1 MIDKTFF
8 RQLCIGG
15 DSMAFGASMVINDV
29 TKYYKNNFKAV
40 NNVNLVVEK
49 GEFLTI
55 LGPSGSGKTSLL
67 KLIAGF
73 EPLSE
78 GSIKL
83 NDIDISTEEPY
94 LRNIGMLFQNY
105 ALFPHM
111 TVFENVAYPLKLRKL
126 SKTEIKQ
133 KVNEILELVELTSFL
148 NRYPKQL
155 SGGQQQRVA
164 LARAIVFNPPLLL
177 LDEPLGA
184 LDKKLRQTMQIEIK
198 RIQRAVGI
206 TTISVTH
213 DQEEALTMSDRICVM
228 KEGKVMQ
235 VDTPE
240 GLYRRPANQFVA
252 EFIGEINLF
261 DGTIES
267 ITDRKAYIRLVNGMV
282 SAVALENPK
291 DFVSQQNVLLAIRPE
306 EIRISKEKGTFDT
319 EFNVK
324 VKESIYVGEALNIT
338 TTSPFNKDIFIK
350 IPSYL
355 AREIK
360 NENEIYIG
368 WDSTNAT
375 IVLRDDQD
383 ITEEQATVK
392 EEPIRK
398 VVMTTSIP

>member
-1 MIDKTFF
+1 MA
-8 RQLCIGG
+8 IGTNM
-15 DSMAFGASMVINDV
+15 DIKNV

-40 NNVNLVVEK
+40 DDVSLEIKK

-83 NDIDISTEEPY
+83 NGEDISDKEPY

-126 SKTEIKQ
+126 NKEQIKE
-133 KVNEILELVELTSFL
+133 KVNDILSLVQLTQFAD
-148 NRYPKQL
+148 RYPKQL

-184 LDKKLRQTMQIEIK
+184 LDKKLRQNMQIEIK
-198 RIQRAVGI
+198 RIQETVGI

-228 KEGKVMQ
+228 NDGKVMQ

-240 GLYRRPANQFVA
+240 ALYRRPANEFVA
-252 EFIGEINLF
+252 EFIGEINLLEGF
-261 DGTIES
+261 V
-267 ITDRKAYIRLVNGMV
+267 TDIKIKDHMANVELNEELSSTVDVREDLEHSLDQNFVKL
-282 SAVALENPK
+282 AV
-291 DFVSQQNVLLAIRPE
+291 RPE
-306 EIRISKEKGTFDT
+306 EIRISSAAGTFDT
-319 EFNVK
+319 EFSITVN
-324 VKESIYVGEALNIT
+324 EIIYVGEALKIT
-338 TTSPFNKDIFIK
+338 ATSPFGKDIFAK
-350 IPSYL
+350 VPSYQ
-355 AREIK
+355 AQMVQIG
-360 NENEIYIG
+360 ENLTVG
-368 WDSTNAT
+368 WNHSNAT
-375 IVLRDDQD
+375 VVLDESKQ
-383 ITEEQATVK
+383 ILEEK
-392 EEPIRK
+392 EAE
-398 VVMTTSIP
+398 VV

>member
-1 MIDKTFF
+1 
-8 RQLCIGG
+8 
-15 DSMAFGASMVINDV
+15 MAFGASMVINDV

>member
-1 MIDKTFF
+1 
-8 RQLCIGG
+8 
-15 DSMAFGASMVINDV
+15 MAFGASMVISDV
-29 TKYYKNNFKAV
+29 TKYYKNKFKAV
-40 NNVNLVVEK
+40 DNVNLVVEN

-83 NDIDISTEEPY
+83 NDIDISKEEPH

-133 KVNEILELVELTSFL
+133 KVNDILELVELTSFVD
-148 NRYPKQL
+148 RYPKQL

-198 RIQRAVGI
+198 RIQQAVGI

-213 DQEEALTMSDRICVM
+213 DQEEALTMSDRICVL
-228 KEGKVMQ
+228 KDGKVMQ

-261 DGTIES
+261 DGTIDS
-267 ITDRKAYIRLVNGMV
+267 IADGKAYIKLVNGMV
-282 SAVALENPK
+282 SAVALDNPK
-291 DFVSQQNVLLAIRPE
+291 DYARQQNVLLAIRPE

-319 EFNVK
+319 EFNVT
-324 VKESIYVGEALNIT
+324 VKNSIYVGEALNIT
-338 TTSPFNKDIFIK
+338 TTSPFNKDILIK
-350 IPSYL
+350 IPPYL

-360 NENEIYIG
+360 NEKEICIG

-383 ITEEQATVK
+383 ITVEQSAVL
-392 EEPIRK
+392 
-398 VVMTTSIP
+398 V